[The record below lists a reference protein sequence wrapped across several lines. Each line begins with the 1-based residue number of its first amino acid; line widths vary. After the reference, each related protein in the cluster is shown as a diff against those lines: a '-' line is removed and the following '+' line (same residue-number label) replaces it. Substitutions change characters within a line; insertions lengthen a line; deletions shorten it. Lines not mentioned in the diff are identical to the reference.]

1 MVVSEIMTPNP
12 TTIDVGE
19 DLDQALDAMA
29 QLRVR
34 HLPVTEEG
42 RLIGMLSDR
51 DLAPL
56 RETASSSS
64 DELPSIASLMSADV
78 ASVNQEAEV
87 VEVIDLMLE
96 EKIGAVPVVDE
107 DSGEVVGVVSY
118 VDVLTTH
125 ADVLD

>member
-1 MVVSEIMTPNP
+1 MVVSEIMTSNP
-12 TTIDVGE
+12 TTIDVGA
-19 DLDQALDAMA
+19 DLNQALDEMA

-56 RETASSSS
+56 RESASTSS